1 MSGRAVKPPG
11 PFLCSQSTGV
21 AGPSC
26 MSVAEFTPIVFAAAL
41 LAGFLGS
48 LTGLGGGV
56 IVTPVLTLFLGVD
69 IRYAI
74 GASLVSVIATSS
86 GAAAAYVRDGYSNI
100 RVGMFLEIATTWG
113 ALFGAY
119 LGTHVSI
126 SYLSIIFGIIL
137 MQAAWQAS
145 RDHGH
150 GTKTLPPD
158 LTAERLRLNGE
169 YRRETGIQRYQVHR
183 VKTGFGLMFGAGTLS
198 GLLGI
203 GSGSLKVIAMD
214 QAMQIPFKV
223 STATSNFMIG
233 VTAAASA
240 TIYLSRGYVNPAIAM
255 PVMLG
260 VLSGSIIGAR
270 FLAVLPAKVLRR
282 VFAAVVAAMAVQMIA
297 SGLRGKI

>member
-1 MSGRAVKPPG
+1 M
-11 PFLCSQSTGV
+11 T
-21 AGPSC
+21 
-26 MSVAEFTPIVFAAAL
+26 VAEFTPFVFAASLA
-41 LAGFLGS
+41 AGFIGS

-74 GASLVSVIATSS
+74 GATLVSVIATSS

-100 RVGMFLEIATTWG
+100 RIGMFLEIATTLG
-113 ALFGAY
+113 AVCGAY
-119 LGTHVSI
+119 LAALIPTSA
-126 SYLSIIFGIIL
+126 LSVIFGVIL
-137 MQAAWQAS
+137 VQAAWQSS
-145 RDHGH
+145 RGRRS
-150 GTKTLPPD
+150 GKTPLPPD
-158 LTAERLRLNGE
+158 RLSERLKLNDSYVTASGV
-169 YRRETGIQRYQVHR
+169 QPYQVHR
-183 VKTGFGLMFGAGTLS
+183 VKTGFGLMFGAGAIS

-240 TIYLSRGYVNPAIAM
+240 SLYLSRGYVNPAIAM

-260 VLSGSIIGAR
+260 VLSGSIVGAR
-270 FLAVLPAKVLRR
+270 FLARLPVVLLRR
-282 VFAAVVAAMAVQMIA
+282 VFAVVVGLIAVEMII
-297 SGLRGKI
+297 SGIRGRI

>member
-1 MSGRAVKPPG
+1 M
-11 PFLCSQSTGV
+11 T
-21 AGPSC
+21 
-26 MSVAEFTPIVFAAAL
+26 VAEFTPIVFTAAV

-69 IRYAI
+69 LRYAI

-100 RVGMFLEIATTWG
+100 RVGMFLEIATTSG
-113 ALFGAY
+113 ALFGAF
-119 LGTHVSI
+119 LGTRI
-126 SYLSIIFGIIL
+126 PTRYLSVLFGIVL
-137 MQAAWQAS
+137 LQAAWQTS
-145 RDHGH
+145 RQRKAHSAP
-150 GTKTLPPD
+150 LPPD
-158 LTAERLRLNGE
+158 PLAKRLRLNGA
-169 YRRETGIQRYQVHR
+169 YRTDDGTLQHYKVHW
-183 VKTGFGLMFGAGTLS
+183 VKTGFGLMLGAGTIS

-240 TIYLSRGYVNPAIAM
+240 SVYLSRGYVDPAIGM

-260 VLSGSIIGAR
+260 VLAGSMIGAR
-270 FLAVLPAKVLRR
+270 YLARLSVPLLRK
-282 VFAAVVAAMAVQMIA
+282 VFATVVGLIAIEMIA
-297 SGLRGKI
+297 AGISGKV

>member
-1 MSGRAVKPPG
+1 M
-11 PFLCSQSTGV
+11 T
-21 AGPSC
+21 
-26 MSVAEFTPIVFAAAL
+26 VAEFTPIVFTAAL

-69 IRYAI
+69 FRYAV

-100 RVGMFLEIATTWG
+100 RIGMFLEIATTAG
-113 ALFGAY
+113 ASLGAF
-119 LGTHVSI
+119 LGTRI
-126 SYLSIIFGIIL
+126 PARYLSVLFGIIL
-137 MQAAWQAS
+137 LQAAWQTSYQRKHRKAP
-145 RDHGH
+145 
-150 GTKTLPPD
+150 LPPD
-158 LTAERLRLNGE
+158 PLAKRLRLNGV
-169 YRRETGIQRYQVHR
+169 YRTDDGTLQQYEVHR
-183 VKTGFGLMFGAGTLS
+183 IKTGFGLMLGAGTIS

-240 TIYLSRGYVNPAIAM
+240 SVYLSRGYVDPGIAM

-260 VLSGSIIGAR
+260 VLAGSMIGAR
-270 FLAVLPAKVLRR
+270 YLARLSVPLLRK
-282 VFAAVVAAMAVQMIA
+282 VFAIVVGLMAIEMIVNGV
-297 SGLRGKI
+297 SGKL